1 MEAVKFLNKLL
12 ISKEAQENFE
22 QVLKELIEEGKI
34 KTRRSK

>member
-22 QVLKELIEEGKI
+22 KVLKELIEEGKV
-34 KTRRSK
+34 KKRK

>member
-12 ISKEAQENFE
+12 INKEAQENFE
-22 QVLKELIEEGKI
+22 KVLKELIEEGKI

>member
-12 ISKEAQENFE
+12 ISKEAQEDFGK
-22 QVLKELIEEGKI
+22 VLKELIEEGKI